1 MKKVKNRGASVL
13 LIALVI
19 VLGLALYCGR
29 YTAHG
34 REWAAFSGGGTTMGR
49 FYDRNEVLLADAG
62 AGAYSEDYT
71 TRVANFHVLGD
82 YIGNVGTGALT
93 KLNAYLTGFNLISGT
108 YHTKTPTTHLTVD
121 AALNNEAYAALAGR
135 NGSVQVMN
143 YKTGEILCMVS
154 SPSIDPANPGN
165 LPDGAY
171 LNRGISATYVP
182 GSVYKLVT
190 LAAALENI
198 DDIYDRTFYCGG
210 SVMVGGDRL
219 NCTGAHGNQTIEQ
232 ALANSCNCAFS
243 ELAQTLGPDT
253 LLKYA
258 QKLGITESHDID
270 GISTAAGSMERFDV
284 GNINLSWSGIGQA
297 TNLVCPHSMLRIV
310 AAIGNGGTLVEPT
323 LIGHGMK
330 AETTKLLD
338 AATAEK
344 MASMMNYNVQYA
356 YGSGSFPSLSICA
369 KTGTAE
375 VGDGT
380 DHAWFV
386 GFLQDEEHPYAF
398 VVQVERG
405 GGGLSVAGA
414 IANRVLQ
421 KAVAN

>member
-1 MKKVKNRGASVL
+1 MKKVKNRGAFVL
-13 LIALVI
+13 LIALFCA
-19 VLGLALYCGR
+19 LGLLLYCAR
-29 YTAHG
+29 YVAHG
-34 REWAAFSGGGTTMGR
+34 REWASFAGGGTTMGLL
-49 FYDRNEVLLADAG
+49 YDRNDVLLADAG
-62 AGAYSEDYT
+62 AKTYSTDYT
-71 TRVANFHVLGD
+71 TRVANFHVTGD

-93 KLNAYLTGFNLISGT
+93 RLTGELTGFDLINGT
-108 YHTKTPTTHLTVD
+108 YHPKTPAAHLTVD
-121 AALNNEAYAALAGR
+121 ANLNNEAYAALAGR
-135 NGSVQVMN
+135 NGSVQIVN

-154 SPSIDPANPGN
+154 SPAMDPNNPDHV
-165 LPDGAY
+165 PDGSY
-171 LNRGISATYVP
+171 LNRAISATFVP
-182 GSVYKLVT
+182 GSVFKLVT
-190 LAAALENI
+190 LAAALETI

-210 SVMVGGDRL
+210 SVMVGGDQL
-219 NCTGAHGNQTIEQ
+219 NCTGVHGNQTIEQ

-253 LLKYA
+253 LLAYA
-258 QKLGITESHDID
+258 KKLGMTDSHDID
-270 GISTAAGSMERFDV
+270 GIYTAAGSIDAYEK
-284 GNINLSWSGIGQA
+284 GNINLSWSAIGQS
-297 TNLVCPHSMLRIV
+297 TDLVCPNSMLRLA

-323 LIGHGMK
+323 MVGHGRNLK
-330 AETTKLLD
+330 TTKLLD
-338 AATAEK
+338 AETAEK

-356 YGSGSFPSLSICA
+356 YGAGSFPGLSICA

-386 GFLQDEEHPYAF
+386 GFLDDEAHPYAF

-421 KAVAN
+421 KAVAE